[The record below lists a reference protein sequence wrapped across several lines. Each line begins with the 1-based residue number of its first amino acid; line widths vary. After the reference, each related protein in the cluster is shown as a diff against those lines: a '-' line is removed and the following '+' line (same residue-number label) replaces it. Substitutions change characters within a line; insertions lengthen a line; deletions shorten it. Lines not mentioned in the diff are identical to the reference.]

1 MQYIFIG
8 EIVNTHGIK
17 GEVKI
22 ISDFKYKDKVF
33 VKGMNLYIG
42 KNKENVVIS
51 SYRKHKN
58 YDMVT
63 FENIN
68 DINDV
73 LIYKSEN
80 VYIDK
85 ASIKIDGYFDEDI
98 IGLDV
103 YVKDTYK
110 GTVTDIMKTKA
121 HDIIVID
128 NHKYLVP
135 YIDEF
140 VKNIDID
147 NKRIEIVEMKGLF
160 DEN

>member
-85 ASIKIDGYFDEDI
+85 SSIKIDGYFDEDI

-110 GTVTDIMKTKA
+110 GKVTDIMKTKA

-140 VKNIDID
+140 VKKIDID

>member
-1 MQYIFIG
+1 MYIFIG
-8 EIVNTHGIK
+8 EIVNTHGLK

-42 KNKENVVIS
+42 KNKEKVVINT
-51 SYRKHKN
+51 YRKHKN

-63 FENIN
+63 FDGIN

-73 LIYKSEN
+73 LIYKSEY
-80 VYIDK
+80 VYVEK
-85 ASIKIDGYFDEDI
+85 ESINIDGYFDEDI

-103 YVKDTYK
+103 YVNDTYK
-110 GTVTDIMKTKA
+110 GKVTEIMKNRA
-121 HDIIVID
+121 HEILVID

-135 YIDEF
+135 YVDEF
-140 VKNIDID
+140 IKNIDTD
-147 NKRIEIVEMKGLF
+147 NKKIEIIEMKGLF
-160 DEN
+160 DED